1 MKESSKLKEMVKTAL
16 MIAICFITVYINIP
30 IPGPSGGGLMH
41 LGGVVIFLSAMYL
54 GPVKAGIVGGVGMG
68 LFDLLSPY
76 AIWFPC
82 TLITRFLMGYLSGV
96 LINKRWNLVISMV
109 VGSIVM
115 ILGYYIYGVIL
126 EENFLSPLVSI
137 IGDGI
142 SSVLTIIIV
151 MGIKPLTDKVFK
163 K

>member
-1 MKESSKLKEMVKTAL
+1 
-16 MIAICFITVYINIP
+16 
-30 IPGPSGGGLMH
+30 
-41 LGGVVIFLSAMYL
+41 
-54 GPVKAGIVGGVGMG
+54 
-68 LFDLLSPY
+68 
-76 AIWFPC
+76 
-82 TLITRFLMGYLSGV
+82 MGYLSGV
-96 LINKRWNLVISMV
+96 LINKRCLVISMV

-115 ILGYYIYGVIL
+115 ILVYYIYGVIL